1 MNELSRLIKSA
12 SDLNSPSSDYF
23 NNFLSS
29 YKTYHKRK
37 NVRRAVFKIISSI
50 AAIIIISF
58 ISVVI
63 VDKIHQ
69 QTLDIQTASG
79 VENESK

>member
-1 MNELSRLIKSA
+1 MNELSKLIKRA

-29 YKTYHKRK
+29 YKTYHKRQ
-37 NVRRAVFKIISSI
+37 NVKRAVYKICT
-50 AAIIIISF
+50 AFAI
-58 ISVVI
+58 VVI
-63 VDKIHQ
+63 LCLSTLSILDRLHR

-79 VENESK
+79 MENESK

>member
-1 MNELSRLIKSA
+1 MNELTKLIKRA

-23 NNFLSS
+23 NNFLPS
-29 YKTYHKRK
+29 YKTYHKK
-37 NVRRAVFKIISSI
+37 QNFKRAVYKICT
-50 AAIIIISF
+50 AFAIIVILCLSTL
-58 ISVVI
+58 SVI
-63 VDKIHQ
+63 DRLHQ